1 MTDQLP
7 RLKERLYRIV
17 NPELSRTPHKT
28 HTSRKKAKRLA
39 ANQCGRVNREDRTFT
54 YSRRPASRR

>member
-1 MTDQLP
+1 MTERLP

-28 HTSRKKAKRLA
+28 HTSRRKAKRLA
-39 ANQCGRVNREDRTFT
+39 ASQRGTANHENRTFT
-54 YSRRPASRR
+54 YSKRPASRR